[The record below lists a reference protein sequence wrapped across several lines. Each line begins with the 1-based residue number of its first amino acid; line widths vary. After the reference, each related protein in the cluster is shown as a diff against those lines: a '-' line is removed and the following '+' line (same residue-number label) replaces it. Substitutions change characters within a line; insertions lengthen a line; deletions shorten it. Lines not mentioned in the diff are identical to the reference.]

1 MKVSP
6 EERFQ
11 SLCILENDLHEKGI
25 NTIAGVD
32 EAGRGPLAGP
42 VVAGAV
48 VFLKLPDTLEIDD
61 SKKISSVRRKKI
73 FDYLVSSKDV
83 AIGFG
88 VISEE
93 VIDATN
99 ILEASF
105 EAMRKALFS
114 LPLKPDH
121 VIVDGYS
128 IPRLKIFQ
136 RGVIGGDKK
145 CLSIAAASIVAKVI
159 RDDMMDKFDKEYPGY
174 GFSQHKGY
182 GTKAH
187 LESLRR
193 LGPCKIHRKSFRPV
207 KIVLEHKLHPQGR
220 RKT

>member
-11 SLCILENDLHEKGI
+11 FLCVIENKLREDGANI
-25 NTIAGVD
+25 IAGVD

-48 VFLKLPDTLEIDD
+48 VFLKPPDILEIDD
-61 SKKISSVRRKKI
+61 SKKISSAKRKKI
-73 FDYLVSSKDV
+73 FNYLVSSKDV

-88 VISEE
+88 VISED

-128 IPRLKIFQ
+128 IPQLKISQ
-136 RGVIGGDKK
+136 RGVIGGDKQS
-145 CLSIAAASIVAKVI
+145 LSIAAASIVAKVI
-159 RDDMMDKFDKEYPGY
+159 RDDMMNKFDEQYPGY

-187 LESLRR
+187 MESLRR

-207 KIVLEHKLHPQGR
+207 TIALEHKLNS
-220 RKT
+220 

>member
-11 SLCILENDLHEKGI
+11 FLCVIENKLREDGVNI
-25 NTIAGVD
+25 IAGVD

-48 VFLKLPDTLEIDD
+48 VFLKPPDILEIDD
-61 SKKISSVRRKKI
+61 SKKISSAKRKKI
-73 FDYLVSSKDV
+73 FNYLVSSKDV

-88 VISEE
+88 VISED

-128 IPRLKIFQ
+128 IPQLKIPQ

-145 CLSIAAASIVAKVI
+145 SLSIAAASIVAKVI
-159 RDDMMDKFDKEYPGY
+159 RDDMMNKFDEEYPGY

-187 LESLRR
+187 MESLRR

-207 KIVLEHKLHPQGR
+207 TIALEHKLNS
-220 RKT
+220 

>member
-11 SLCILENDLHEKGI
+11 SLCILENDLREKGI

-48 VFLKLPDTLEIDD
+48 VFLNLPDTLEIDD
-61 SKKISSVRRKKI
+61 SKKISSARRKKV
-73 FDYLVSSKDV
+73 FNYLVSSKDV

-93 VIDATN
+93 VIDDTN
-99 ILEASF
+99 IREASF

-128 IPRLKIFQ
+128 IPQLEIPQ
-136 RGVIGGDKK
+136 RGVIGGDRE
-145 CLSIAAASIVAKVI
+145 CLSIAAASIIAKVI
-159 RDDMMDKFDKEYPGY
+159 RDDMMDRFDKEYPGY

-182 GTKAH
+182 GTRAH
-187 LESLRR
+187 MESLRR

-207 KIVLEHKLHPQGR
+207 KIALEQMSEGG
-220 RKT
+220 

>member
-11 SLCILENDLHEKGI
+11 FLCVIENKLREDGVNI
-25 NTIAGVD
+25 IAGVD

-48 VFLKLPDTLEIDD
+48 VFLKPPDILEIDD
-61 SKKISSVRRKKI
+61 SKKISSAKRKKI
-73 FDYLVSSKDV
+73 FNYLVSSKDV

-88 VISEE
+88 VISED

-128 IPRLKIFQ
+128 IPQLKIPQ

-145 CLSIAAASIVAKVI
+145 SLSIAAASIVAKVI
-159 RDDMMDKFDKEYPGY
+159 RDDMMNKFDEEYPGY

-187 LESLRR
+187 MESLRR
-193 LGPCKIHRKSFRPV
+193 LGPCKIHRKS
-207 KIVLEHKLHPQGR
+207 
-220 RKT
+220 

>member
-11 SLCILENDLHEKGI
+11 FLCVIENKLREDGVNI
-25 NTIAGVD
+25 IAGVD

-48 VFLKLPDTLEIDD
+48 VFLKPPDILEIDD
-61 SKKISSVRRKKI
+61 SKKISSAKRKKI
-73 FDYLVSSKDV
+73 FNYLVSSKDV

-88 VISEE
+88 VISED

-128 IPRLKIFQ
+128 IPQLKIPQ

-145 CLSIAAASIVAKVI
+145 SLSIAAASIVAKVI
-159 RDDMMDKFDKEYPGY
+159 RDDMMNKFDEEYPGY

-187 LESLRR
+187 MESLRR

-207 KIVLEHKLHPQGR
+207 TVALEHKLNS
-220 RKT
+220 

>member
-11 SLCILENDLHEKGI
+11 FLCVIENKLREDGA

-48 VFLKLPDTLEIDD
+48 VFLKPPDILEIDD
-61 SKKISSVRRKKI
+61 SKKISSAKRKKI
-73 FDYLVSSKDV
+73 FNYLVSSKDV

-88 VISEE
+88 VISED

-128 IPRLKIFQ
+128 IPQLKIPQ
-136 RGVIGGDKK
+136 RGVIGGDKQS
-145 CLSIAAASIVAKVI
+145 LSIDAACIVAKVI
-159 RDDMMDKFDKEYPGY
+159 RDDMMNKFDEEYPGY

-187 LESLRR
+187 MESLRR

-207 KIVLEHKLHPQGR
+207 TIALEHKLNS
-220 RKT
+220 